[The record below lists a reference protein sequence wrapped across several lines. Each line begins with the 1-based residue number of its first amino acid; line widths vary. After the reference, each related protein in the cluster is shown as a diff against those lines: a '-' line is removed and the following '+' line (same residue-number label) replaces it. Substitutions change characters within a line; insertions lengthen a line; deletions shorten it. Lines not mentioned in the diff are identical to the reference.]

1 MPDKNDDTGR
11 RVADTIHGRV
21 GAGASDLVAGWQRM
35 LADLLEKTAPYLSPG
50 RLVTFHKL
58 LPEEKTF
65 FEALHR
71 ATTLP
76 AGATALFISPSVRHQ
91 MMQGHPAGAEAGVAR
106 RSSSNPPDAGILL
119 ACREGDT
126 TTIVNVLFAHPP
138 HTPAIDVYE
147 SGRLVAGYSYASM
160 AACRGELS
168 AVLQRHL
175 A

>member
-1 MPDKNDDTGR
+1 MPDKSDDTGR

-21 GAGASDLVAGWQRM
+21 GTGPSDLVAGWQRM
-35 LADLLEKTAPYLSPG
+35 LADLLKKMAPYLTPG
-50 RLVTFHKL
+50 QLVTFHSL

-71 ATTLP
+71 AIKLP
-76 AGATALFISPSVRHQ
+76 AGVTALFISPSVRHQ
-91 MMQGHPAGAEAGVAR
+91 MMSGHPAGAEVGAAR
-106 RSSSNPPDAGILL
+106 RSSSRSPDAGILL
-119 ACREGDT
+119 ACRVGDT
-126 TTIVNVLFAHPP
+126 ATIVNALFAHPP

-147 SGRLVAGYSYASM
+147 SGQLLAGYSYASM
-160 AACRGELS
+160 GACRGELS

>member
-1 MPDKNDDTGR
+1 MPDMKDDTGR
-11 RVADTIHGRV
+11 RAADIIHGRV
-21 GAGASDLVAGWQRM
+21 GAGPSELVAGWQGM

-50 RLVTFHKL
+50 RLVTFHNL

-71 ATTLP
+71 AVSLP

-91 MMQGHPAGAEAGVAR
+91 MMSGNPAGNAHR
-106 RSSSNPPDAGILL
+106 PPSNPPDAGILL
-119 ACREGDT
+119 ACREGDSA
-126 TTIVNVLFAHPP
+126 TIVNALFAYPP

-147 SGRLVAGYSYASM
+147 NGQLVAGYSYASM
-160 AACRGELS
+160 AVCRGELS
-168 AVLQRHL
+168 AVLERHL